1 MHGWRRWGAIAL
13 IVAAGSL
20 VWPAAAGADSNP
32 FFNPQS
38 GRAGAIVDLT
48 WVVLFF
54 VALVFLVAE
63 GLLVFAI
70 VRYRGRGEGGEPR
83 QIFGNRRL
91 EIIWT
96 AIPILILILV
106 FVLTVRAMR
115 VIAAPPPAG
124 DALNV
129 TVIGHQWWWEYRY
142 PDLGIVTANELH
154 IPAGK
159 TVHVQLGS
167 ADVIHDFWVP
177 QLGRKMDA
185 VPGKINSFYIE
196 SDKPGAFDGACAEYC
211 GTQHA
216 WMRLKVIADAPAD
229 FDNWVQ
235 AQKTPGA
242 QPASA
247 DALAG
252 RGIFLSATGNCASC
266 HTINGTATLA
276 SVGPDLTHIGSRTT
290 IGAGVLTNTPD
301 NMARWLTNP
310 QQVKPG
316 NLMPDLRLTPD
327 EVRALTA
334 YLESLK

>member
-1 MHGWRRWGAIAL
+1 MRGRHWGSRAL
-13 IVAAGSL
+13 IAAAGL
-20 VWPAAAGADSNP
+20 LAWPAAVGAEANPMFAPVSN
-32 FFNPQS
+32 
-38 GRAGAIVDLT
+38 RARAVVDLT

-54 VALVFLVAE
+54 VALVFIIAE
-63 GLLVFAI
+63 GLLIFAL
-70 VRYRGRGEGGEPR
+70 VRYRHRGEAGEPR
-83 QIFGNRRL
+83 QTFGDRRL
-91 EIIWT
+91 EITWT
-96 AIPILILILV
+96 VIPIIILILV

-129 TVIGHQWWWEYRY
+129 TLIGHQWWWEYRY

-159 TVHVQLGS
+159 TVHLQLES

-177 QLGRKMDA
+177 QLGRKMDV
-185 VPGKINSFYIE
+185 VPGKINRIYVE
-196 SDKPGAFDGACAEYC
+196 ADKPGVYDGACAEYC
-211 GTQHA
+211 GTEHA
-216 WMRLKVIADAPAD
+216 WMRLKVVADTPTD
-229 FDNWVQ
+229 FDNWVL
-235 AQKTPGA
+235 AQKAPGA
-242 QPASA
+242 TPTGT

-252 RGIFLSATGNCASC
+252 RGVFLSSVGNCASC
-266 HTINGTATLA
+266 HTISGTATQA
-276 SVGPDLTHIGSRTT
+276 NVGPDLTHIGSRTT

-310 QQVKPG
+310 QEVKPG
-316 NLMPDLRLTPD
+316 NLMPDLRLTAD